1 MDSTTII
8 YCGAAFLILIGV
20 YKLGYYVGHN
30 DGIED
35 GAQMVLDVASELW
48 EKLLQMVD
56 VENN

>member
-35 GAQMVLDVASELW
+35 GAQIVLDAAAELW
-48 EKLLQMVD
+48 DQLISMSKGE
-56 VENN
+56 